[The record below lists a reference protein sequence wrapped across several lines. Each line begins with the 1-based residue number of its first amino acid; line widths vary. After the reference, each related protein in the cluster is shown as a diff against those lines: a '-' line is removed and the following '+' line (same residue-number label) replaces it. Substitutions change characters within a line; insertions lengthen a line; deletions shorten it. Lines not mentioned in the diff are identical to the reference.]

1 MTKQDYEYIVLGLG
15 GFGSGAAYWL
25 ARRAGR
31 EVLGLE
37 QFELGHARGGS
48 HDHSRIIRLS
58 YNTPEYV
65 RLARHAYAAWA
76 TLEGEAGE
84 TLIQKTGGL
93 DLFPPHQVSRVGDY
107 VRSMQAAGVPFEQ
120 LTPAEVTRRW
130 PQFHLSDDV
139 QGLYQADAGIA
150 AAARCTAA
158 HQRLA
163 REHGATLLERT
174 PITGVRAAHGEMEVA
189 AGPTTYRCRKL
200 VITAGAWANQVLGQL
215 GRQLPLTVTQEQ
227 FTYFATPH
235 LADFTPERFPIWI
248 WQSQPD
254 FYGLPV
260 YGEAAVKAA
269 QHIGGREVTAD
280 SRTFDPDPAALQRL
294 QDFLQKVL
302 PTALGPILYTKTCLY
317 TLTPDQDFII
327 STIPGQENCM
337 LAIGAGHGFKFASVF
352 GQILSEL
359 AIDGATDKNIAPFK
373 VSRPVLAEKDPPKSF
388 TLY

>member
-1 MTKQDYEYIVLGLG
+1 MTKRNYEYIVLGLG

-25 ARRAGR
+25 SRRAGAD
-31 EVLGLE
+31 VLGLE
-37 QFELGHARGGS
+37 QFELGHVRGGS

-65 RLARHAYAAWA
+65 RLARHAYAAWGV
-76 TLEGEAGE
+76 LEAEAGE
-84 TLIQKTGGL
+84 SLIQKTGGL
-93 DLFPPHQVSRVGDY
+93 DLFPPHQASRVEAY
-107 VRSMQAAGVPFEQ
+107 VSSMQAAGVPFEQ
-120 LTPAEVTRRW
+120 LNPAEVKRRW
-130 PQFHLSDDV
+130 PQFRLSDEV
-139 QGLYQADAGIA
+139 QSLYQADAGIA

-174 PITGVRAAHGEMEVA
+174 PITRVRPANGEMEVV
-189 AGPTTYRCRKL
+189 AGSTTYRCRKL
-200 VITAGAWANQVLGQL
+200 IITAGAWANRVLAQL

-235 LADFTPERFPIWI
+235 LADFAPDRFPIWI

-254 FYGLPV
+254 FYGFPV

-280 SRTFDPDPAALQRL
+280 SRSFDPDPVALQRL
-294 QDFLQKVL
+294 QDFLQEVL

-327 STIPGQENCM
+327 STILEQENCM
-337 LAIGAGHGFKFASVF
+337 LAIGAGHGFKFASLI

-359 AIDGATDKNIAPFK
+359 AIDGATDKNITPF
-373 VSRPVLAEKDPPKSF
+373 SANRPVLTEKDPPKTF